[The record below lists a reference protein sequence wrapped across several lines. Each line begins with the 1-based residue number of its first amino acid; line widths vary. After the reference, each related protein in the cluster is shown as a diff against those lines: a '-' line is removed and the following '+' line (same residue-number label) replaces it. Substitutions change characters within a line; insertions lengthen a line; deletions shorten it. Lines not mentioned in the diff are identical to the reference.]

1 MIVLYDNVTKKYSDD
16 CGVFDISFA
25 IEKKDIVGLL
35 GRNGA
40 GKTTIIKLMMNLIH
54 QDSGNIRIFSKA
66 YCKNEKNI
74 KEKIGFVYDD
84 FMIYPTYNVKKINS
98 MMKIFYKTWNEEKFF
113 NIVKELDI
121 PTKKQFRYFSKGN
134 KMKVNIAMALS
145 HSARLLVLDEPTSG
159 LDAYARNLI
168 LNKLEKLNKEE
179 DVTIIFSSH
188 ITSDIENIASD
199 IIFLTLFIINVIA
212 LIIGYVAKQN
222 LSEII
227 LFIAPLFI
235 TMSTIMSNLFGD
247 LILKNDSFI
256 CSFPI
261 SRKEFIASK
270 YIFPVF
276 ILGIELINCIMIAGV
291 SNLVGIVSIQID
303 GEYILRLI
311 ITLLVLISFMLPIF
325 LSIQSTK
332 LISWITLI
340 IYAVIILSSKILS
353 LVNDMLIKIFGVDV
367 SVAILNKFSEGVPLF
382 IVICFYLISF
392 VFSCKKYSQKDI

>member
-25 IEKKDIVGLL
+25 IEKKAIVGLL
-35 GRNGA
+35 ERNGA

-159 LDAYARNLI
+159 LDAYARDLI

-199 IIFLTLFIINVIA
+199 IIVLDKGRIIKKGKKEK
-212 LIIGYVAKQN
+212 LIK
-222 LSEII
+222 
-227 LFIAPLFI
+227 
-235 TMSTIMSNLFGD
+235 
-247 LILKNDSFI
+247 
-256 CSFPI
+256 
-261 SRKEFIASK
+261 
-270 YIFPVF
+270 
-276 ILGIELINCIMIAGV
+276 
-291 SNLVGIVSIQID
+291 
-303 GEYILRLI
+303 EYIETHNKH
-311 ITLLVLISFMLPIF
+311 ITLE
-325 LSIQSTK
+325 K
-332 LISWITLI
+332 LYLNWI
-340 IYAVIILSSKILS
+340 KE
-353 LVNDMLIKIFGVDV
+353 D
-367 SVAILNKFSEGVPLF
+367 
-382 IVICFYLISF
+382 
-392 VFSCKKYSQKDI
+392 